1 MKLLNLIALLA
12 TASSAWAFQPTLSNK
27 INYVKNIHHSRKS
40 ASALFSTIA
49 YGGLVDISTTA
60 ARDCE
65 ILIDWATSCGVQKT
79 PGLELE
85 IDTNP
90 HNVDEEYDFLDFE
103 DISLRTTEDLPSG
116 SPVLLVPN
124 EMILSSFKVY
134 EEIGS
139 LEEAE
144 EVLEKMNASDKL
156 PHFYL
161 AVKILMEYEKGQD
174 SPWYPWLNSLP
185 RHFFNGA
192 SMTPLCYQS
201 LPPLVASLV
210 IKEQGNF
217 FRISSAIAKVPFL
230 SEELTTDKD
239 LVKWII
245 QIAYTRAFEATDGSG
260 DLRIAP
266 VADMFNHG
274 TYANVEITYD
284 EEGNCFAQT
293 ATDVPAGSPLT
304 ISYGD
309 PTNPSFL
316 LARYGF
322 LDKSSPATFCKI
334 MIDDPSDELVDM
346 GYDHSRMLFYT
357 ESGET
362 SEEVWDVLL
371 YQVLQSSPETQAAF
385 YQAHQTGDLQ
395 TKQSFHEQFYQQT
408 ALKLQT
414 HIDTF
419 LSQLEVL
426 RQRSK
431 GKNLKEHPRLPLIW
445 QHNALVKATLLAV
458 KDRYFRQGV

>member
-12 TASSAWAFQPTLSNK
+12 TASSAWAFQPTLSNN
-27 INYVKNIHHSRKS
+27 INYVNIHHSRKS

-65 ILIDWATSCGVQKT
+65 ILINWATSCGVQKT

-90 HNVDEEYDFLDFE
+90 HNVAEEYDFLDFE

-245 QIAYTRAFEATDGSG
+245 QIAYTRAFETTDGSG

-395 TKQSFHEQFYQQT
+395 TKQSLHEQFYQQT